1 MKATVNFEWRDIN
14 EPTFT
19 PEEIINDYQD
29 IIPKD
34 IEQALKNLADQIEGD
49 VYGKRSQ

>member
-1 MKATVNFEWRDIN
+1 MNKVEIILEIR
-14 EPTFT
+14 
-19 PEEIINDYQD
+19 EIINDYQD

-49 VYGKRSQ
+49 VYGK

>member
-1 MKATVNFEWRDIN
+1 MNKVEIVLEIR
-14 EPTFT
+14 
-19 PEEIINDYQD
+19 EIINDYQD

-49 VYGKRSQ
+49 VYGKRS

>member
-1 MKATVNFEWRDIN
+1 MNKVEIVLEIR
-14 EPTFT
+14 
-19 PEEIINDYQD
+19 EIINDYQD

-34 IEQALKNLADQIEGD
+34 IEQALKNLADEIEGD

>member
-1 MKATVNFEWRDIN
+1 MNKTEILLEIR
-14 EPTFT
+14 
-19 PEEIINDYQD
+19 EIINDYQE

-34 IEQALKNLADQIEGD
+34 VEQALKNLADEIEGD

>member
-1 MKATVNFEWRDIN
+1 MNKVEIVLKIR
-14 EPTFT
+14 
-19 PEEIINDYQD
+19 EIINDYQD

>member
-1 MKATVNFEWRDIN
+1 MNKTEIVLEIR
-14 EPTFT
+14 
-19 PEEIINDYQD
+19 EIINDYQE

-34 IEQALKNLADQIEGD
+34 VEQALKNLADEIEGD

>member
-1 MKATVNFEWRDIN
+1 MNKVEIVLEIR
-14 EPTFT
+14 
-19 PEEIINDYQD
+19 EIINDYQD
-29 IIPKD
+29 IIQKD

>member
-1 MKATVNFEWRDIN
+1 MNKVEIVLEIR
-14 EPTFT
+14 
-19 PEEIINDYQD
+19 EIINDYQD

>member
-1 MKATVNFEWRDIN
+1 MNKIEIVLEIR
-14 EPTFT
+14 
-19 PEEIINDYQD
+19 EIINDYQD

-34 IEQALKNLADQIEGD
+34 IEQALKNLADEIEGD

>member
-1 MKATVNFEWRDIN
+1 MNKTEIVLEIR
-14 EPTFT
+14 
-19 PEEIINDYQD
+19 EIINDYQD

>member
-1 MKATVNFEWRDIN
+1 MNKVEIVLEIR
-14 EPTFT
+14 
-19 PEEIINDYQD
+19 EIINDYQD

-49 VYGKRSQ
+49 VYGRRSQ

>member
-1 MKATVNFEWRDIN
+1 MNKVEIVLEIR
-14 EPTFT
+14 
-19 PEEIINDYQD
+19 EIINDYQD

-49 VYGKRSQ
+49 IYGKRSQ

>member
-1 MKATVNFEWRDIN
+1 MNKVEIVLEIR
-14 EPTFT
+14 
-19 PEEIINDYQD
+19 EIINDYQD
-29 IIPKD
+29 VIPKD

>member
-1 MKATVNFEWRDIN
+1 MNKIEIVLEIR
-14 EPTFT
+14 
-19 PEEIINDYQD
+19 EIINDYQD

-49 VYGKRSQ
+49 VYGR

>member
-1 MKATVNFEWRDIN
+1 MNKVEIVLEIR
-14 EPTFT
+14 
-19 PEEIINDYQD
+19 EIINDYQD

-49 VYGKRSQ
+49 VYDKRSQ

>member
-1 MKATVNFEWRDIN
+1 MNKVEIILEIR
-14 EPTFT
+14 
-19 PEEIINDYQD
+19 EIINDYQD

>member
-1 MKATVNFEWRDIN
+1 MGKVEIVLEIR
-14 EPTFT
+14 
-19 PEEIINDYQD
+19 EIINDYQD

-34 IEQALKNLADQIEGD
+34 IEQALKNLADEIEGD

>member
-1 MKATVNFEWRDIN
+1 MNKVEIVLEIR
-14 EPTFT
+14 
-19 PEEIINDYQD
+19 EIINDYQD

-49 VYGKRSQ
+49 VYGK

>member
-1 MKATVNFEWRDIN
+1 MNKVEIVLEIR
-14 EPTFT
+14 
-19 PEEIINDYQD
+19 EIINDYQD

-34 IEQALKNLADQIEGD
+34 IEQVLKNLADQIEGD

>member
-1 MKATVNFEWRDIN
+1 MNKIEIVLEIR
-14 EPTFT
+14 
-19 PEEIINDYQD
+19 EIINDYQD

>member
-1 MKATVNFEWRDIN
+1 MNKVEIVLEIR
-14 EPTFT
+14 
-19 PEEIINDYQD
+19 EIINDYQD

-34 IEQALKNLADQIEGD
+34 IEQTLKNLADQIEGD

>member
-1 MKATVNFEWRDIN
+1 MNKVEIILEIR
-14 EPTFT
+14 
-19 PEEIINDYQD
+19 EIINDYQD

-49 VYGKRSQ
+49 VYGKWSQWIHRRLL